1 MIIQPSARCPKRH
14 ILGPNE
20 VLVGH
25 QACLGHGGGHT
36 TWTCHTCDQTVY
48 GPPLNTHC
56 TTLDGPTTVRLSNQR
71 YPQRDYEH
79 PPEVELRL
87 SGDLFGGN
95 PRGLLNHLGLYGR
108 PMGDNRWM
116 VRPNEEKSFF
126 RSFDLADETG
136 SPGKSV
142 DIGDS
147 SNTETDARL

>member
-1 MIIQPSARCPKRH
+1 MSI
-14 ILGPNE
+14 
-20 VLVGH
+20 
-25 QACLGHGGGHT
+25 
-36 TWTCHTCDQTVY
+36 
-48 GPPLNTHC
+48 
-56 TTLDGPTTVRLSNQR
+56 
-71 YPQRDYEH
+71 

-147 SNTETDARL
+147 SNIETDARL

>member
-1 MIIQPSARCPKRH
+1 MIIQPPARFPKRH

-25 QACLGHGGGHT
+25 QACLGHGGGYT
-36 TWTCHTCDQTVY
+36 TWICH
-48 GPPLNTHC
+48 L
-56 TTLDGPTTVRLSNQR
+56 RS
-71 YPQRDYEH
+71 DYEH
-79 PPEVELRL
+79 SPEVELRL

-136 SPGKSV
+136 SPG
-142 DIGDS
+142 
-147 SNTETDARL
+147 

>member
-1 MIIQPSARCPKRH
+1 MCLRPCVFPTSVTR
-14 ILGPNE
+14 NE
-20 VLVGH
+20 IM
-25 QACLGHGGGHT
+25 
-36 TWTCHTCDQTVY
+36 
-48 GPPLNTHC
+48 
-56 TTLDGPTTVRLSNQR
+56 SI
-71 YPQRDYEH
+71 

-95 PRGLLNHLGLYGR
+95 PRGLLAHLGLYGR

-116 VRPNEEKSFF
+116 ERPKRRKSFF

>member
-1 MIIQPSARCPKRH
+1 MIIQPPARCPRGH

-36 TWTCHTCDQTVY
+36 TWTCRTCDQTVY
-48 GPPLNTHC
+48 GPPLNPTARLW
-56 TTLDGPTTVRLSNQR
+56 TGPRPCVFPTSVTCNEIMSI
-71 YPQRDYEH
+71 

-136 SPGKSV
+136 SPG
-142 DIGDS
+142 
-147 SNTETDARL
+147 

>member
-1 MIIQPSARCPKRH
+1 MHYPLHDSGRASRPCVFPTSVTR
-14 ILGPNE
+14 NE
-20 VLVGH
+20 IM
-25 QACLGHGGGHT
+25 
-36 TWTCHTCDQTVY
+36 
-48 GPPLNTHC
+48 
-56 TTLDGPTTVRLSNQR
+56 SI
-71 YPQRDYEH
+71 

-87 SGDLFGGN
+87 SGDLFDGN
-95 PRGLLNHLGLYGR
+95 PRGLLALLGLYGL

-142 DIGDS
+142 GIGDS

>member
-1 MIIQPSARCPKRH
+1 MSI
-14 ILGPNE
+14 
-20 VLVGH
+20 
-25 QACLGHGGGHT
+25 T
-36 TWTCHTCDQTVY
+36 
-48 GPPLNTHC
+48 
-56 TTLDGPTTVRLSNQR
+56 
-71 YPQRDYEH
+71 
-79 PPEVELRL
+79 PEVELRL

-136 SPGKSV
+136 SPGESV